1 MARGVLPPGSKL
13 VWQSATAIASQR
25 YTCGFCGHE
34 IASER
39 GWAAHSPYD
48 GKEAAYVVICHFC
61 SRATFIDEKL
71 RQFPGPSFGDPVEG
85 VDDKAVAA
93 LYDEARNAVSAG
105 SFTAAVLCCRKLLMH
120 IAVTKGAPVNRTFV
134 TYVEYL
140 ASNGYIPPD
149 AKPWVD
155 HIRTKSNEA
164 NHEIVIMAK
173 DDAVEL
179 LSFSEMLLK
188 VIFEFPSR
196 IRKKGGPLP
205 PAT

>member
-1 MARGVLPPGSKL
+1 LD
-13 VWQSATAIASQR
+13 
-25 YTCGFCGHE
+25 E
-34 IASER
+34 NER
-39 GWAAHSPYD
+39 QY
-48 GKEAAYVVICHFC
+48 
-61 SRATFIDEKL
+61 
-71 RQFPGPSFGDPVEG
+71 PGPAIGEAVEG
-85 VDDKAVAA
+85 VDDGAVAS
-93 LYDEARNAVSAG
+93 LYDEARRAVGAS

-120 IAVTKGAPVNRTFV
+120 IAVTKGAPTNQTFV

-140 ASNGYIPPD
+140 ATHGYIPPD

-164 NHEIVIMAK
+164 NHEIVIMGK
-173 DDAVEL
+173 DDALEL

-196 IRKKGGPLP
+196 IKKKSNSLS